1 MKFDKQYTKYWAST
15 VTKSVDGTTIAGVN
29 EVKNILHSLRVGSHI
44 KTLDLGCSI
53 GRMHESLAVHSNDVY
68 GVDIDSYAVEQ
79 ASLRPYKEVRQ
90 GSAEKIDFDTGFF
103 DFVFCWAVFD
113 VVDHALGLAEMNR
126 VLKGS
131 GKLLITGKNDTYFDD
146 DMLAFKAE
154 KNAFLKGFPNH
165 FTDLVALLNNLPSLG
180 FSLDRLL
187 LFPRRGD
194 LGNLEFVNQSYE
206 EGEAYHGYEYLIFCH
221 KIGECNSNT
230 LTEEPLDNRF
240 SKTATNLAIKAGFKG
255 PEEFFSVIGID

>member
-154 KNAFLKGFPNH
+154 KNA
-165 FTDLVALLNNLPSLG
+165 
-180 FSLDRLL
+180 
-187 LFPRRGD
+187 
-194 LGNLEFVNQSYE
+194 
-206 EGEAYHGYEYLIFCH
+206 
-221 KIGECNSNT
+221 
-230 LTEEPLDNRF
+230 
-240 SKTATNLAIKAGFKG
+240 
-255 PEEFFSVIGID
+255 